1 MDALAETVTPVVA
14 VMTADS
20 AGATAENLS
29 PDTKLVLEEI
39 TRCVICILRY
49 SNSLTYLESP
59 L

>member
-1 MDALAETVTPVVA
+1 MTPVVA

-39 TRCVICILRY
+39 TRYVICILRY

>member
-1 MDALAETVTPVVA
+1 MTPVVA

-39 TRCVICILRY
+39 TRYVICIL
-49 SNSLTYLESP
+49 
-59 L
+59 